1 MKVEIS
7 ARAESDLRQI
17 QAFIAFDN
25 IASARQ
31 VLAALR
37 AEIDLLG
44 ERPKVG
50 RLWEGGPTF
59 VKSVPRYRYRIH
71 YAVDH
76 AADTVTI
83 LTVWHT
89 SRLPPAFP

>member
-7 ARAESDLRQI
+7 ARAEADLRQI
-17 QAFIAFDN
+17 QAFIAYDN
-25 IASARQ
+25 IESARR
-31 VLAALR
+31 VLSALR
-37 AEIDLLG
+37 MEIDLLG
-44 ERPKVG
+44 EQPRRG

-71 YAVDH
+71 YDVNYET
-76 AADTVTI
+76 DTVTI

-89 SRLPPAFP
+89 SRLPPSFL